1 MVSSNSPFKYI
12 ISNTNRS
19 TRLPSQ
25 DVGNHN
31 LCIHCVF
38 GDWIA
43 RSSCIA
49 MSRFGPCTRVGEIRS
64 TQGKWHIIY
73 TSNSTTQ
80 FQVLALDQSRAVIHY
95 IFSTCHHLSFI
106 SSSCI
111 VTSSPSSILIIFS
124 TLHSLLLRWMIQRCF
139 SLLYTTLPNHQS
151 EQQRAVRSQSGYA
164 MTAVVACSY
173 RTCGTARRCFS
184 VTHTRNRVRVTLGR

>member
-1 MVSSNSPFKYI
+1 V
-12 ISNTNRS
+12 
-19 TRLPSQ
+19 
-25 DVGNHN
+25 NHD
-31 LCIHCVF
+31 LCTHCVF
-38 GDWIA
+38 GDWLA

-49 MSRFGPCTRVGEIRS
+49 MSRFGPCTRVERYGVLLS
-64 TQGKWHIIY
+64 KWLIIY

-95 IFSTCHHLSFI
+95 IFSTCYQLSFI
-106 SSSCI
+106 SSLCI
-111 VTSSPSSILIIFS
+111 VTSSPSSILTIFS

-151 EQQRAVRSQSGYA
+151 EQQRAVRSQSGYT

-184 VTHTRNRVRVTLGR
+184 VTHTQPPARDLRKMIKRHKLRTAVCSS